1 MATENT
7 TANVNGMYGGHP
19 NYSMPEQS
27 QLSSS
32 SQASE
37 HPEAPSAYGNGN
49 AGSEPAATAKPAK
62 KLDVS
67 KDEVG
72 WYFVEQ
78 YYTTLSKHPEKLH
91 VSSSRTPSTPHLLT
105 TLAVLW
111 EAISV
116 LVRPGS

>member
-1 MATENT
+1 MATENIS
-7 TANVNGMYGGHP
+7 ANVNGTYGGHP
-19 NYSMPEQS
+19 SYSMPERS

-32 SQASE
+32 SQASD
-37 HPEAPSAYGNGN
+37 HPEAPSGYGNGN
-49 AGSEPAATAKPAK
+49 TVSEPLATAKPAK

-91 VSSSRTPSTPHLLT
+91 VSSSKTPSTPHLLI
-105 TLAVLW
+105 TLAILR
-111 EAISV
+111 ETISV
-116 LVRPGS
+116 LIRSGS